1 MSPSH
6 VLTTAITSLK
16 RGRGCLM
23 RIAIAAAIT
32 CLSIIGVTATAQVQ
46 AAVRKHTEI
55 PPEPLDLALR
65 SLAKDRGFQLIFLT
79 ENVASLQT
87 RGAVGDFTVD
97 EALKK
102 LLSDSRLDYKFVD
115 DNTVSIFPK
124 SSPTS
129 ALEGRD
135 RTGASVRSA
144 DSSADSPASSSEK
157 SFRLAQ
163 VDQGRTTSDVPLE
176 KNEKEKNRKTEGLEE
191 IIVTGSRIPTSGQ
204 GGQETA
210 KVYTREQIQ
219 RSG

>member
-6 VLTTAITSLK
+6 VLTTAITSLL

-65 SLAKDRGFQLIFLT
+65 SLAKDRGFQLIFLS

-87 RGAVGDFTVD
+87 RGAVGDFTVE
-97 EALKK
+97 EALKR

-124 SSPTS
+124 T
-129 ALEGRD
+129 D
-135 RTGASVRSA
+135 
-144 DSSADSPASSSEK
+144 PASSMSSDRAKTRGADEDSSGSGSK
-157 SFRLAQ
+157 SSQLRMAQ
-163 VDQGRTTSDVPLE
+163 VDP
-176 KNEKEKNRKTEGLEE
+176 
-191 IIVTGSRIPTSGQ
+191 GSSSRAVQVDGT
-204 GGQETA
+204 
-210 KVYTREQIQ
+210 
-219 RSG
+219 

>member
-157 SFRLAQ
+157 SFRVAQ
-163 VDQGRTTSDVPLE
+163 VDQTAAGPSQVE
-176 KNEKEKNRKTEGLEE
+176 KKKEDSKKTPGLEE
-191 IIVTGSRIPTSGQ
+191 IVVT
-204 GGQETA
+204 
-210 KVYTREQIQ
+210 
-219 RSG
+219 

>member
-32 CLSIIGVTATAQVQ
+32 CLSIIGVTATATAQVQ

-55 PPEPLDLALR
+55 PAEPLDLALR

-124 SSPTS
+124 SSPIS

-135 RTGASVRSA
+135 RTSSSVRSA

-157 SFRLAQ
+157 SFRVAQ
-163 VDQGRTTSDVPLE
+163 VDQGNTTSDVPV
-176 KNEKEKNRKTEGLEE
+176 EKER
-191 IIVTGSRIPTSGQ
+191 
-204 GGQETA
+204 
-210 KVYTREQIQ
+210 
-219 RSG
+219 